1 MEAVLCVCLAF
12 EQGMIFFMTQGLN
25 FLSLFEKQLFFSL
38 FQSLRDSLTCKFHGI
53 IINIYFIQT
62 QRVNIYVNQ

>member
-1 MEAVLCVCLAF
+1 MEAVLYVCLAF
-12 EQGMIFFMTQGLN
+12 EQGVIFFMTQGLS

-53 IINIYFIQT
+53 IIIYFVQT